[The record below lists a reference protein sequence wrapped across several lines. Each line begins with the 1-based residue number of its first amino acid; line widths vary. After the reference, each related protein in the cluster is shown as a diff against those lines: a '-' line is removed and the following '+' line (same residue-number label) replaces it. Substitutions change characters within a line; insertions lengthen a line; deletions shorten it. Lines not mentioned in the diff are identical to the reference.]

1 MGISVSLRTTVHLFL
16 FFLLLLLLPF
26 LPIHAIWL
34 TPGAARGFTD
44 VPKPG
49 MWVKGH
55 SAGYRWE
62 RPFWGNG
69 ISSCGEACAP
79 PGTRLGLFN
88 KIQRRR
94 VGPAWPKRDAQFYE
108 NRLPVLHQLMQSVDN
123 CFHLWDVSHRSVLLL
138 LQNNLILKVLLVCFS
153 GPHLHSRALFLWC
166 VLSAL

>member
-26 LPIHAIWL
+26 LAIHVIWL

-69 ISSCGEACAP
+69 ISSCGEACTP
-79 PGTRLGLFN
+79 PRTRLGLFN
-88 KIQRRR
+88 KIRRRR
-94 VGPAWPKRDAQFYE
+94 VPAWPKHDARFYE
-108 NRLPVLHQLMQSVDN
+108 NRLLVLHQLMQSVDN

-153 GPHLHSRALFLWC
+153 GPHLHLRASFLWC